1 VSQKISVL
9 HVCDHLGWSGSRM
22 HGVKRLFAWTLPRFD
37 PSRFDVSLVSLRK
50 KDSSEDSLESFG
62 VDVTYLH
69 KGKFDPATLTALLK
83 VMDRKGT
90 QVLHLHGYGAT
101 TFGRIA
107 AAMRGTA
114 VLLHEHANHGTTPW
128 FQQVA
133 DSLLAP
139 YTDLAMA
146 VSKST
151 AEFTI
156 RARKIPAEKTKV
168 VYLGA
173 PLEEFGRARSPQE
186 VTAARAA
193 LGIAPGTFA
202 VGTVTRLMPA
212 KGNRYLI
219 EAVRPIVEQIPEAHV
234 YIAGEGELQG
244 ELEAQARELG
254 VVGRV
259 HFLGFQRD
267 VASVLSAYDLVVF
280 PSLWE
285 GTPLTSFEALAMG
298 KPIVSTDADGLC
310 EILRDGVDAVI
321 VPKESGRAIADAVVA
336 LERDPVRRASLGAE
350 AQRTSRRYD
359 IAAYVRKMERLYD
372 LMARVSRST
381 RRQGLLREDLS
392 FLDSGQPSPLPGYDS
407 PGAQP

>member
-1 VSQKISVL
+1 MSQKISVL
-9 HVCDHLGWSGSRM
+9 HVCDHLGWAGSRM

-37 PSRFDVSLVSLRK
+37 PARFDVSLVSLRQ
-50 KDSSEDSLESFG
+50 KDTSEDTLEQFG

-101 TFGRIA
+101 TFGRLA

-114 VLLHEHANHGTTPW
+114 ALLHEHANHTTTPW

-139 YTDLAMA
+139 YTDLAIA

-156 RARKIPAEKTKV
+156 RARKMPAEKTRV

-173 PLEEFGRARSPQE
+173 PLEEFGRPRGAQE
-186 VTAARAA
+186 IAAAREA
-193 LGIAPGTFA
+193 LGITPGTFA

-212 KGNRYLI
+212 KGNKYLI
-219 EAVRPIVEQIPEAHV
+219 DAVGPIVEQIPSAQI
-234 YIAGEGELQG
+234 YLAGEGELHG
-244 ELEAQARELG
+244 ELEAQARALG
-254 VVGRV
+254 VADRV

-267 VASVLSAYDLVVF
+267 VARVLSAFDLVVF

-310 EILRDGVDAVI
+310 EILRDGVDAVV
-321 VPKESGRAIADAVVA
+321 VPKERARDIADAVVA
-336 LERDPVRRASLGAE
+336 LERDPVRRAALGAE

-359 IAAYVRKMERLYD
+359 IDAYVRKMERLYD
-372 LMARVSRST
+372 LMARVSKPT
-381 RRQGLLREDLS
+381 KRQGLLHEDLS
-392 FLDSGQPSPLPGYDS
+392 FLDDGVK
-407 PGAQP
+407 A

>member
-1 VSQKISVL
+1 
-9 HVCDHLGWSGSRM
+9 
-22 HGVKRLFAWTLPRFD
+22 
-37 PSRFDVSLVSLRK
+37 
-50 KDSSEDSLESFG
+50 
-62 VDVTYLH
+62 
-69 KGKFDPATLTALLK
+69 
-83 VMDRKGT
+83 
-90 QVLHLHGYGAT
+90 
-101 TFGRIA
+101 
-107 AAMRGTA
+107 MRGTA

-133 DSLLAP
+133 DTLLAP
-139 YTDLAMA
+139 CTDLAIA
-146 VSKST
+146 VSQST

-156 RARKIPAEKTKV
+156 RARKIPADKTRV

-186 VTAARAA
+186 MTAARAA

-219 EAVRPIVEQIPEAHV
+219 EAVRPIVDQIPEAHV

-244 ELEAQARELG
+244 ELEAQARDLG
-254 VVGRV
+254 VADRV

-310 EILRDGVDAVI
+310 EILRDDVDAVI
-321 VPKESGRAIADAVVA
+321 VPKESGRAIADAVVG
-336 LERDPVRRASLGAE
+336 LERDPGRRATLGAE

-359 IAAYVRKMERLYD
+359 IAAYVRKMERLYA
-372 LMARVSRST
+372 LMARVSKPT
-381 RRQGLLREDLS
+381 RRQGLMHEDLS
-392 FLDSGQPSPLPGYDS
+392 FLGSGQPSPWPGDGS
-407 PGAQP
+407 SGGGPERGRGAQT

>member
-1 VSQKISVL
+1 
-9 HVCDHLGWSGSRM
+9 M

-37 PSRFDVSLVSLRK
+37 ASRFDVSLVSLRR
-50 KDSSEDSLESFG
+50 KDTSEDTLEQFG
-62 VDVTYLH
+62 IDVTYLH

-101 TFGRIA
+101 TFGRLA

-114 VLLHEHANHGTTPW
+114 VLLHEHANHTTTPW
-128 FQQVA
+128 FQQAA

-139 YTDLAMA
+139 YTDLAIA
-146 VSKST
+146 VSAST
-151 AEFTI
+151 AEFTV
-156 RARKIPAEKTKV
+156 RARKVPPEKMKV

-173 PLEEFGRARSPQE
+173 PLDEFGRPRSAQE
-186 VTAARAA
+186 IAAARAA

-212 KGNRYLI
+212 KGNRYLV
-219 EAVRPIVEQIPEAHV
+219 EAVKPIVEQVPNAHV
-234 YIAGEGELQG
+234 YIAGEGELQAD
-244 ELEAQARELG
+244 LEAQARQLG
-254 VVGRV
+254 VTDRL

-267 VASVLSAYDLVVF
+267 IAAVLSAYDVVVF

-298 KPIVSTDADGLC
+298 KPIVSTDADGLRD
-310 EILRDGVDAVI
+310 ILRDQVDAVM
-321 VPKESGRAIADAVVA
+321 VPKEDGRAIADAVVA
-336 LERDPVRRASLGAE
+336 LERDPGRRAALGAE

-359 IAAYVRKMERLYD
+359 IATYVRKMERLYA
-372 LMARVSRST
+372 LMARVSKPT

-392 FLDSGQPSPLPGYDS
+392 FLDA
-407 PGAQP
+407 GAEP

>member
-1 VSQKISVL
+1 
-9 HVCDHLGWSGSRM
+9 M

-37 PSRFDVSLVSLRK
+37 ASRFDVSLVSLRQ
-50 KDSSEDSLESFG
+50 KDISEDTLEQFG
-62 VDVTYLH
+62 IDVTYLH

-101 TFGRIA
+101 TFGRVA

-114 VLLHEHANHGTTPW
+114 VLLHEHANHTTTPW

-133 DSLLAP
+133 DTMLAP
-139 YTDLAMA
+139 YTDLAIA

-156 RARKIPAEKTKV
+156 RARKMPAEKTRV

-173 PLEEFGRARSPQE
+173 PLEEFGRIRSPQE
-186 VTAARAA
+186 IAAARAS

-212 KGNRYLI
+212 KGNRFLI
-219 EAVRPIVEQIPEAHV
+219 DAVRPIVDQIPEAHV
-234 YIAGEGELQG
+234 YIAGEGELHA
-244 ELEAQARELG
+244 ELEAQARDLG
-254 VVGRV
+254 VADRV

-267 VASVLSAYDLVVF
+267 VASVLAAYDLVVF

-310 EILRDGVDAVI
+310 EILRDGVDAVV
-321 VPKESGRAIADAVVA
+321 VPKEHAREIADAVIA
-336 LERDPVRRASLGAE
+336 LERDPARRASLGAE

-359 IAAYVRKMERLYD
+359 IAAYVRKMERLYE
-372 LMARVSRST
+372 LMARVSAPT
-381 RRQGLLREDLS
+381 KRQGLLREDLS
-392 FLDSGQPSPLPGYDS
+392 FLDDGQPALLPDY
-407 PGAQP
+407 GAREARP

>member
-1 VSQKISVL
+1 MSDRISVL
-9 HVCDHLGWSGSRM
+9 HVCDHLGWAGSRM

-37 PSRFDVSLVSLRK
+37 QSRFDVSLVSLRR
-50 KDSSEDSLESFG
+50 KDSSEDSLEQYG

-83 VMDRKGT
+83 VMDRKRT

-114 VLLHEHANHGTTPW
+114 VLLHEHANHTTTPW
-128 FQQVA
+128 FQQIA
-133 DSLLAP
+133 DRVLAP
-139 YTDLAMA
+139 YTDLAIA
-146 VSKST
+146 VSAST
-151 AEFTI
+151 AAFTI
-156 RARKIPAEKTKV
+156 DARRIPAEKTRV

-186 VTAARAA
+186 IAEARTA

-219 EAVRPIVEQIPEAHV
+219 EAVRPIVEQVSAAHV

-244 ELEAQARELG
+244 DLEAQARALG
-254 VVGRV
+254 VSDRV
-259 HFLGFQRD
+259 HFIGFQRD
-267 VASVLSAYDLVVF
+267 VARTLSALDVVVF

-298 KPIVSTDADGLC
+298 KPIVSTDADGLRD
-310 EILRDGVDAVI
+310 ILSDGVDAVM
-321 VPKESGRAIADAVVA
+321 VPRESGRALADAVIA
-336 LERDPVRRASLGAE
+336 LEADPGRRAALGAA

-359 IAAYVRKMERLYD
+359 
-372 LMARVSRST
+372 
-381 RRQGLLREDLS
+381 
-392 FLDSGQPSPLPGYDS
+392 
-407 PGAQP
+407 

>member
-1 VSQKISVL
+1 
-9 HVCDHLGWSGSRM
+9 M

-37 PSRFDVSLVSLRK
+37 ATRFDVSLVSLRK
-50 KDSSEDSLESFG
+50 KDTSEDTLEQFG
-62 VDVTYLH
+62 IDVTYLH

-114 VLLHEHANHGTTPW
+114 VLLHEHANHTTTPW

-139 YTDLAMA
+139 YTDLAIA
-146 VSKST
+146 VSAST
-151 AEFTI
+151 AEFTV
-156 RARKIPAEKTKV
+156 RARKIPAEKMKV

-173 PLEEFGRARSPQE
+173 PLDEFGRTRSPQE
-186 VTAARAA
+186 IAAARAA

-212 KGNRYLI
+212 KGNRYLV
-219 EAVRPIVEQIPEAHV
+219 EAVKPIVEQIPEAHV
-234 YIAGEGELQG
+234 YIAGEGELRE
-244 ELEAQARELG
+244 ELEAQARALG
-254 VVGRV
+254 ITDRL
-259 HFLGFQRD
+259 HFVGFQRD
-267 VASVLSAYDLVVF
+267 VAAVLSAYDLVVF

-298 KPIVSTDADGLC
+298 KPIVSTDADGLRD
-310 EILRDGVDAVI
+310 ILRDQVDAVI
-321 VPKESGRAIADAVVA
+321 VPKENGRAIADAVVA
-336 LERDPVRRASLGAE
+336 LERDPARRAALGAE

-359 IAAYVRKMERLYD
+359 IAAYVRKMEQLYE
-372 LMARVSRST
+372 LMARISKPT
-381 RRQGLLREDLS
+381 KRQGLLREDLS
-392 FLDSGQPSPLPGYDS
+392 FLDSGPPSPPRGS
-407 PGAQP
+407 GASGGLA

>member
-1 VSQKISVL
+1 
-9 HVCDHLGWSGSRM
+9 M
-22 HGVKRLFAWTLPRFD
+22 HGVKRLFAWTLPRYD
-37 PSRFDVSLVSLRK
+37 PARFDVSLVSLRK
-50 KDSSEDSLESFG
+50 KDTSEDTLEQFG

-101 TFGRIA
+101 TFGRLA

-114 VLLHEHANHGTTPW
+114 VLLHEHANHTTTPW

-139 YTDLAMA
+139 YTDLAIA

-156 RARKIPAEKTKV
+156 RARKMPAEKTRV

-173 PLEEFGRARSPQE
+173 PLEEFGRPRSPQE
-186 VTAARAA
+186 IAAARAE

-202 VGTVTRLMPA
+202 VGTVTRLMPS
-212 KGNRYLI
+212 KGNQYLVD
-219 EAVRPIVEQIPEAHV
+219 AVRPIVEQIPDAHV
-234 YIAGEGELQG
+234 YIAGEGELRG
-244 ELEAQARELG
+244 DLEAQALALG
-254 VVGRV
+254 VADRV

-267 VASVLSAYDLVVF
+267 VASVLAAYDLVVF

-310 EILRDGVDAVI
+310 EILRDGVDAVV
-321 VPKESGRAIADAVVA
+321 VPKAHARELADAVVA
-336 LERDPVRRASLGAE
+336 LERDPVRRAALGAE

-359 IAAYVRKMERLYD
+359 IGAYVRKMERLYE
-372 LMARVSRST
+372 LMARVSRPT
-381 RRQGLLREDLS
+381 KRKGLLHEDLS
-392 FLDSGQPSPLPGYDS
+392 FLDD
-407 PGAQP
+407 GASR

>member
-1 VSQKISVL
+1 
-9 HVCDHLGWSGSRM
+9 M

-37 PSRFDVSLVSLRK
+37 PARFDVSLVSLRK
-50 KDSSEDSLESFG
+50 KDTSEDTLEQYG
-62 VDVTYLH
+62 IDVTYLH

-83 VMDRKGT
+83 VMDRKQT

-114 VLLHEHANHGTTPW
+114 VLLHEHANHTTTPW

-139 YTDLAMA
+139 YTDVAIA
-146 VSKST
+146 VSAST
-151 AEFTI
+151 AEFTM
-156 RARKIPAEKTKV
+156 RARRIPPEKMKV

-173 PLEEFGRARSPQE
+173 PLEEFGRLRSPQE
-186 VTAARAA
+186 IAAARAA

-212 KGNRYLI
+212 KGNRYLVD
-219 EAVRPIVEQIPEAHV
+219 AVKPIVDQVPEAHV
-234 YIAGEGELQG
+234 YIAGEGELRE
-244 ELEAQARELG
+244 ELEAQARALG
-254 VVGRV
+254 VTDRL

-267 VASVLSAYDLVVF
+267 VAAVLSAFDLVVF

-298 KPIVSTDADGLC
+298 KPIVSTDADGLRD
-310 EILRDGVDAVI
+310 ILRDQVDAVI
-321 VPKESGRAIADAVVA
+321 VPREDGRAIADAVVA
-336 LERDPVRRASLGAE
+336 LERDPARRAALGAE

-359 IAAYVRKMERLYD
+359 IDVYVRKMERLYE
-372 LMARVSRST
+372 LMARVSRPS

-392 FLDSGQPSPLPGYDS
+392 FLDAGQPSPTQGVGA